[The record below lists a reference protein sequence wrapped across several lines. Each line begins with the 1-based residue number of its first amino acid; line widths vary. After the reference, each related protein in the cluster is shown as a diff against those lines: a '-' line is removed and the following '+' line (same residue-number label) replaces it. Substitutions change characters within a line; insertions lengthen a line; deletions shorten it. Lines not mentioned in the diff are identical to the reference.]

1 MCTEK
6 NKNDKR
12 GAITT
17 SSGSR
22 HQNASWIMSETDLRR
37 CVVGVDLGGTKIE
50 TALVDAEGKIL
61 SSRRKA
67 TNVESGPDSILQ
79 SIVEGVREITRA
91 SEGRVL
97 SVGIGVAGQVDA
109 ASGIVRAAP
118 NLGWHDVPMGAKLS
132 AELETPV
139 HVTNDVRAA
148 TWGEWRHGAGKGMRD
163 IVCVFVGTGIGGGVV
178 IGGKMI
184 EGHTNTA
191 GEIGHTPLVFDGR
204 KCTCPGSGCLEAYA
218 GGWAIAERARDA
230 ARGDEAGARALLK
243 EAGGLEKI
251 TASDVGVLARKGDPL
266 AMRLMADTAEYLS
279 AGIAGLINA
288 FNPEMIIFGGG
299 VIEGNPEIMEQ
310 VEKSAR
316 NRALS
321 AAVKGLAFVKAL
333 LGKDAGV
340 VGAAAFARHKTGGA
354 PSG

>member
-1 MCTEK
+1 
-6 NKNDKR
+6 
-12 GAITT
+12 
-17 SSGSR
+17 
-22 HQNASWIMSETDLRR
+22 MSEIDLRR
-37 CVVGVDLGGTKIE
+37 CAVGVDLGGTKIE

-61 SSRRKA
+61 NSRRRA
-67 TNVESGPDSILQ
+67 TNAESGPDSILQ
-79 SIVEGVREITRA
+79 AVIEAVREITRA
-91 SEGRVL
+91 PAARVL
-97 SVGIGVAGQVDA
+97 SVGIGVAGQVDS

-148 TWGEWRHGAGKGMRD
+148 TWGEWRHGAGKAMRD
-163 IVCVFVGTGIGGGVV
+163 IVCVFVGTGIGGGVI

-191 GEIGHTPLVFDGR
+191 GEIGHTPLVFGGR

-230 ARGDEAGARALLK
+230 ARGDEVGARALLK

-251 TASDVGVLARKGDPL
+251 TASDVGALARKGDPL

-288 FNPEMIIFGGG
+288 FNPETIIFGGG
-299 VIEGNPEIMEQ
+299 VIEGNPEIVEQ
-310 VEKSAR
+310 VEKAAR
-316 NRALS
+316 KRALS
-321 AAVKGLAFVKAL
+321 AAVNGLTFVKAL
-333 LGKDAGV
+333 LGNDAGV
-340 VGAAAFARHKTGGA
+340 VGAAALARHRTGGA
-354 PSG
+354 PSE